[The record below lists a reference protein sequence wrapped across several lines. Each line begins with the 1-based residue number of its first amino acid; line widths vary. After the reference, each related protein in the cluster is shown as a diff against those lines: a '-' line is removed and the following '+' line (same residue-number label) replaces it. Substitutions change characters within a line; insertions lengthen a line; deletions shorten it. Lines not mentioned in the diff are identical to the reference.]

1 MNNEIRNKLW
11 HYPLKNYFPL
21 QSIIFPTRFFFQ
33 IFQKQKE
40 GEIQNRIFVRGL
52 HTNFKYKVLGNN
64 GSRSDGNNYWLHH
77 IKSLIAGVK

>member
-1 MNNEIRNKLW
+1 MRLEINCD
-11 HYPLKNYFPL
+11 
-21 QSIIFPTRFFFQ
+21 IILLRTISHFKVLSFQPVFFQ

-52 HTNFKYKVLGNN
+52 HTNFKNKVLGNN